1 MFSLNVDLYQLTL
14 NITIR
19 MQTQHIWTRMFLAL
33 WTLPW
38 ISALSP
44 YQRILHERLCWW
56 IQRRNLFRNW
66 GVFFFTS
73 FTSLYWFHIVTCY
86 DISFLLRFWQ
96 DATSDIMDMNAG
108 ISAAR
113 FVNNHETV
121 ITWQDSVKMG
131 VKEVGRET
139 IV

>member
-1 MFSLNVDLYQLTL
+1 M
-14 NITIR
+14 
-19 MQTQHIWTRMFLAL
+19 
-33 WTLPW
+33 
-38 ISALSP
+38 
-44 YQRILHERLCWW
+44 
-56 IQRRNLFRNW
+56 
-66 GVFFFTS
+66 
-73 FTSLYWFHIVTCY
+73 
-86 DISFLLRFWQ
+86 SFLLRFWQ

-131 VKEVGRET
+131 VKVGGRET